1 MFYRTFRKR
10 NNRQTTRENYSPKTY
25 RFTIPHYI
33 SLIQKGSNLKVDKGL
48 LDNDTRR
55 LLVQNVLERLQRYEK
70 YRGVEI
76 KMEEIIRQQSKE
88 IAAWIE
94 ENIKYKPYTAKW

>member
-1 MFYRTFRKR
+1 M
-10 NNRQTTRENYSPKTY
+10 
-25 RFTIPHYI
+25 
-33 SLIQKGSNLKVDKGL
+33 IQKGSNLKVDKGL
-48 LDNDTRR
+48 LDNNTRR

-88 IAAWIE
+88 IATWIE